1 MAKFLLVVF
10 DGLRPELVTA
20 DLMPNLTG
28 FRAGGLYCLGS
39 RAAMPS
45 ETRVAVSSFVTG
57 RYAGGHGVM
66 GNSF

>member
-10 DGLRPELVTA
+10 DGLRPELVSA

-28 FRAGGLYCLGS
+28 FRAGGLYCPGS

-45 ETRVAVSSFVTG
+45 ETAVSRAVPPTNVAMIRVWSVRFST
-57 RYAGGHGVM
+57 
-66 GNSF
+66 

>member
-28 FRAGGLYCLGS
+28 FRAGGLYCPGS

-45 ETRVAVSSFVTG
+45 EPG
-57 RYAGGHGVM
+57 RSGLLVQIGCP
-66 GNSF
+66 